1 MITTD
6 YHLHSTHSADG
17 EGSVAEMCEAAL
29 QRGLGEIGFAE
40 HFDFDR
46 DDPMYGYFDYDAYT
60 ASIVEARE
68 AYAGR
73 LVIRK
78 GLEFDFQ
85 RAYGTEVGE
94 VLAAWEFDYFLGSV
108 HTAAGRHIWLL
119 SREAP
124 PDLDVRELLADYFAE
139 VEALAASGWCHVI
152 GHFDYVFKQL
162 PGRVAAQRDAWYW
175 QQVERILRRCIAGG
189 VAIEVNTHH
198 VMDRG
203 WGLAAD
209 AEILDR
215 YRALGGRLVMVGSD
229 AHRPS
234 GVAHGFARAEC
245 AVRDAG
251 FVKVAGYEQGRPYAI
266 ALSGPP

>member
-1 MITTD
+1 MIPID

-17 EGSVAEMCEAAL
+17 EASIAEMCEAAV
-29 QRGLGEIGFAE
+29 QRGLLEIGFAE
-40 HFDFDR
+40 HLDFDR
-46 DDPMYGYFDYDAYT
+46 DDPMYGYFDDGAYT
-60 ASIVEARE
+60 AAIVEARE
-68 AYAGR
+68 TYAGR

-78 GLEFDFQ
+78 GIEFDFR

-94 VLAAWEFDYFLGSV
+94 VLAAWDFDYLIGSV
-108 HTAAGRHIWLL
+108 HTAAGHRIWRL

-124 PDLDVRELLADYFAE
+124 PDLDVRGLLADYFAE

-162 PGRVAAQRDAWYW
+162 PGLVAAQRDAWYW
-175 QQVERILRRCIAGG
+175 QQVRRILKRCIAGG

-198 VMDRG
+198 IMDRG
-203 WGLAAD
+203 WGPAAD

-215 YRALGGRLVMVGSD
+215 YRALGGRLVTVGSD

-234 GVAHGFARAEC
+234 DVAHGFARAE
-245 AVRDAG
+245 AALRKAG
-251 FVKVAGYEQGRPYAI
+251 FADVTGYEHGRPYAVS
-266 ALSGPP
+266 LSGPP

>member
-1 MITTD
+1 MIPTD

-17 EGSVAEMCEAAL
+17 EGSVAEMCEAAIEW
-29 QRGLGEIGFAE
+29 GLSEIGFAE
-40 HFDFDR
+40 HLDFDR
-46 DDPMYGYFDYDAYT
+46 DDPMYGHFDDGAYT
-60 ASIVEARE
+60 ASIAEARE
-68 AYAGR
+68 TYAGR

-78 GLEFDFQ
+78 GLEFDFR

-94 VLAAWEFDYFLGSV
+94 VLAAWDFDYLVGSV
-108 HTAAGRHIWLL
+108 HSAAGYHIWRL

-124 PDLDVRELLADYFAE
+124 SDLDVRGLLADYFAE

-162 PGRVAAQRDAWYW
+162 PHLVAAQRAPWYW
-175 QQVERILRRCIAGG
+175 RQVEGILKRCIAGG

-209 AEILDR
+209 AEILNR
-215 YRALGGRLVMVGSD
+215 YRALGGRLVTVGSD

-234 GVAHGFARAEC
+234 GVGHGFTRAEG
-245 AVRDAG
+245 ALRESG
-251 FVKVAGYEQGRPYAI
+251 FFEITGYEQGRPYAV
-266 ALSGPP
+266 ALA